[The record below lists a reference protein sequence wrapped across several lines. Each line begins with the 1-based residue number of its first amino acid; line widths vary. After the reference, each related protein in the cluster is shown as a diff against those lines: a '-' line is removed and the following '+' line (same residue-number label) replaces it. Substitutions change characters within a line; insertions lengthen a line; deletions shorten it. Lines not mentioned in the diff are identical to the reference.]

1 MIYLHKILPYLLY
14 PTTIILGM
22 IVLGIW
28 LKKRSLLILA
38 TALFTITSIPAIS
51 NQLISYLEA
60 NQSKK
65 TLAEIESA
73 DAIVVLSGM
82 LTTIQ
87 TNHGVEHEWGDPDR
101 FFGGMHLIKS
111 KKSAHIIFTGG
122 KLPWEKTSI
131 TEGEVLA
138 RFAKDGGIPQNNILI
153 TKKVENTDDEAKAV
167 RELLSKSHLN
177 RIILVTSAFHMPR
190 AQRLFEKQGFEV
202 QTYPVDFKAEA
213 NKTTILDFLP
223 SAYAMKNFE
232 FAVRELLGRA
242 YYQVKDQ

>member
-1 MIYLHKILPYLLY
+1 MIYLHKIIPYLLY

-22 IVLGIW
+22 IVAGIW

-38 TALFTITSIPAIS
+38 TALLITTSIPIIS
-51 NQLISYLEA
+51 NQLLSYLETGQA
-60 NQSKK
+60 KK
-65 TLAEIESA
+65 TLAEVESA

-87 TNHGVEHEWGDPDR
+87 TNHGVEYEWGDPDR

-111 KKSAHIIFTGG
+111 KKANLIIFTSG
-122 KLPWEKTSI
+122 KLPWEKTPT

-138 RFAKDGGIPQNNILI
+138 RFAQDGGIPQNNILI

-167 RELLSKSHLN
+167 RELLSQTNLN

-190 AQRLFEKQGFEV
+190 AKYLFERQGLEV
-202 QTYPVDFKAEA
+202 QNYPVDFKVEA
-213 NKTTILDFLP
+213 NKTTLLDFLP

-232 FAVRELLGRA
+232 FAIRELLGRI
-242 YYQVKDQ
+242 YYQLKDQ